1 MKQML
6 MDTKGEVNA
15 KTITGGGFN
24 TPLTSMDGSA
34 MEVLNDTIN
43 QLDLIDR
50 YRTSQPIKPEY
61 KLFSSSQGT
70 FSGTDQTPGHEMH
83 LNKFMMTSVISSIFF
98 CLFLPQWY
106 ETRNQPQKEKCEKNK
121 HMVNKQHATKT
132 TMGKNKIKEEIK
144 VFQNKLKLQ

>member
-6 MDTKGEVNA
+6 TDTKGEMNA

-34 MEVLNDTIN
+34 MEVLNDTID

-50 YRTSQPIKPEY
+50 CRTSHPIKPECR
-61 KLFSSSQGT
+61 LFSSSQGT

-83 LNKFMMTSVISSIFF
+83 LNKFMMTSIISSIFF

-132 TMGKNKIKEEIK
+132 TMGQNKIKEEIRK
-144 VFQNKLKLQ
+144 YFKTN